1 VGELARRVL
10 VAAVGIPLTIVLIWY
25 GGLAFGAVLAVIAGI
40 ATGELFRLAQ
50 ARGSRPLDLLGIPA
64 AVALPVLA
72 ALLPTLDRF
81 APAAVS
87 LLSVLVLVTMAA
99 VVFLR
104 GVEEGPLGAAGT
116 TVLGAAYTGGTLA
129 FALLLRHLPDGGV
142 AAAAPRGHGAFL
154 VAFPLAVTWM
164 GDSCAYFAGKWWGEK
179 KLMVRVSPNKTV
191 VGGVAGLIGA
201 GATGAVVAILGMS
214 AVPTYGVGPAGAVVL
229 GVLVGAGAQVGDLA
243 ESVLKREAG
252 VKDSGSLFPGH
263 GGALDRFDALFFSI
277 PLAYA
282 LIRAGAWI
290 S

>member
-1 VGELARRVL
+1 MGELARRVL

-25 GGLAFGAVLAVIAGI
+25 GGLAFGAVLAAIAGVG
-40 ATGELFRLAQ
+40 ARELFRLAR
-50 ARGSRPLDLLGIPA
+50 ARGVRPLDLLGVPV
-64 AVALPVLA
+64 AVALPVVA

-81 APAAVS
+81 APSAFAV
-87 LLSVLVLVTMAA
+87 LSALVLVTLTA
-99 VVFLR
+99 VVFAR
-104 GVEEGPLGAAGT
+104 GVEGGPLAAAGT

-142 AAAAPRGHGAFL
+142 VTAAPRGHGAFL
-154 VAFPLAVTWM
+154 VAFPLAVTWV
-164 GDSCAYFAGKWWGEK
+164 GDSCAYFAGKRWGVS

-201 GATGAVVAILGMS
+201 GVAGAVVALLGMS
-214 AVPTYGVGPAGAVVL
+214 AVPVYGTGPVGAALL
-229 GVLVGAGAQVGDLA
+229 GVLVGAGAQIGDLA

-252 VKDSGSLFPGH
+252 VKDSGTLFPGH

-282 LIRAGAWI
+282 LIRLGAWI